1 VSTEPSFRTRR
12 VFSWGEVPDD
22 LLRAL
27 LKTAK
32 RRFGSTTDSAP
43 VDRWTRD
50 QLVEAANTVFGA
62 RPPLALERPFVAV
75 LIDVWLPRLP
85 AGDPALLRLA
95 QLANGTRPVAKRV
108 RTIPA
113 SKAARLALVQ
123 EGLGRKAVK
132 TAVRKEFMR
141 AHQREGAPRPVAAAP
156 RETSFP
162 IELRGEG
169 KALLRPYDHQRQAW
183 RELDRIFAG
192 PGSGR
197 RGAVLVLP
205 TGAGK
210 TVTAL
215 DWLFR
220 RMERDADLRVL
231 WIAHQQALVDQTV
244 LEARSIARERAATFR
259 RRARAIHSAGSEAAT
274 LTDAGTSFTAITFQ
288 TLAGV
293 RKRTLNSYF
302 RRPVFVVVDEAH
314 HAGAGTYDEA
324 LERLAGYPTCEGMLG
339 LSATPQPVQPS
350 AALAVR
356 RRFPERAYEVTLQ

>member
-1 VSTEPSFRTRR
+1 M
-12 VFSWGEVPDD
+12 PDD

-32 RRFGSTTDSAP
+32 KTFGRTTGTANL
-43 VDRWTRD
+43 DRWTSD
-50 QLVEAANTVFGA
+50 QLAEAANKVFGA

-75 LIDVWLPRLP
+75 LVDVWLPRLS
-85 AGDPALLRLA
+85 ADDPALLRLA
-95 QLANGTRPVAKRV
+95 QLANGTQPVAKRL
-108 RTIPA
+108 RSIPS
-113 SKAARLALVQ
+113 SKAARLRLVH

-141 AHQREGAPRPVAAAP
+141 AHQREGALRPVQAAP

-162 IELRGEG
+162 IDLRGEG
-169 KALLRPYDHQRQAW
+169 KSLLRPYDHQTEAW
-183 RELDRIFAG
+183 RALDRIFD
-192 PGSGR
+192 GSGR
-197 RGAVLVLP
+197 PGAALVLP

-220 RMERDADLRVL
+220 RMERDPDLRVL

-244 LEARSIARERAATFR
+244 LEARSIARERPKSFR
-259 RRARAIHSAGSEAAT
+259 RRARAIHSAGSEAGT
-274 LTDAGTSFTAITFQ
+274 LTDAGTSFVAITFQ
-288 TLAGV
+288 TLASL

-314 HAGAGTYDEA
+314 HAGADTYDGA
-324 LERLAGYPTCEGMLG
+324 LERLAGYP
-339 LSATPQPVQPS
+339 
-350 AALAVR
+350 
-356 RRFPERAYEVTLQ
+356 RARGCWACPRPRSR